1 MQQDTIFVGK
11 LLTSLRVSKDDE
23 TRTSLS
29 IRITRLVSSA
39 LTTTAV
45 PSSSIAYQAVTS
57 LLQSLVTSND
67 SGDKSAAS
75 CLLFELSSDP
85 LADESQRALRLA
97 YFVRQILTN
106 PLSDSSSLHRAARC
120 IGLMAKALG
129 TQASEFVELE
139 ARRAIEWLQSGSITM
154 GANLSAPGGE
164 SFTKI
169 NEPNDGN
176 LRLAAVFV
184 LKELAKEVPTFYYP
198 SVSSFFANIW
208 FGLRDSKVEVREA
221 SAHAVATCLSLI
233 TARRNRN
240 RDNWISTLYSTVRSV
255 LSSPVGES
263 NTSLFLSALQSGA
276 PAPTNTSLNSFEG
289 ATFGDTV
296 SAGLSRLTSLLTSG
310 VPSSIW
316 TSPWADSIH
325 GALLTLG
332 ELLASSATLPAD
344 SFTNSFLSPRFSEI
358 CDMVLKFCES
368 KNKSIRRCVIV
379 LLTRLAHFHPEAF
392 VRSYADSSLTFLLM
406 SLRDPKLDTERGVAL
421 IAVGRISL
429 AIGGHLASDTLRPKL
444 DRLMDCVRIGLL
456 SGSNQ
461 AARTGSGSINFFES
475 GTCCNEALTCFAMI
489 ARAVGPTLTDHC
501 HMLIDPMFNS
511 GLSDVLI
518 EALVAI
524 GDSIPALKPLF
535 QERLLQEISM
545 VLSGRSFT
553 PPHVASSLIS
563 ALTNGV
569 GFDEGINEENI
580 VRETTDDEVHPG
592 LRIQAAFNAYGS
604 LPVHFRLPRPAKS
617 GATPSRI
624 SVSSFVNILSDS
636 VGLSQK
642 NKNTTVTSSG
652 KPGVG
657 ATNPILEKGSTVPLN
672 SNSAVN
678 IGQSWTQHLTS
689 SGFIAFD
696 GTNASGKPNS
706 AAVHDGRVVGSTIGI
721 GRILNARARGVP
733 SDLVCLSLRTLGTM
747 DFSGIPLIP
756 FVREVVVLHL
766 DDEDA
771 VVRLEAAVTC
781 ARLIVRPS
789 EVLRGEES
797 NPLEYLAVTKVDVE
811 SDENDDDSDADEFD
825 LRDNN
830 NGEAKYVEAEDG
842 VIGYDVIGPVFIG
855 SKKKRR
861 HTQCSHSIS
870 HSKSVDIATADKKPK
885 HPYILYCQDILG
897 SGTLGMGDFI
907 SPVTSVTSSTRPL
920 VSSSISQNVLG
931 QLIARHDY
939 HNPNPILIII
949 SQVLSRLVMMCVTDP
964 DPAVRLELLRC
975 LDSRFD
981 PLLVEHETL
990 RLLLAGLQDENFA
1003 CREATMSLL
1012 GRLTSHNPS
1021 IILPAMRRSL
1031 VALLSE
1037 LEYADAHPDLI
1048 GAPSSTSTQFNRSSN
1063 ARDVSDSLSLGNLS
1077 SGLSSSA
1084 SAFTRLNAY
1093 YSGASHDVLLVAA
1106 SSGGGRE
1113 HAARMIG
1120 LLIRSAQKLVLP
1132 YVQVML
1138 RALLP
1143 HTLSNKRVDLSFGD
1157 AMTKTSSARPELLS
1171 TCVCAAIGE
1180 LSAINASSLTPYVHL
1195 IVPVL
1200 VDGLSQAAYA
1210 LGVGSGA
1217 TTNSATLEAVLGHGQ
1232 REFGRIKG
1240 AAIKESG
1247 GTMLSSAGIP
1257 TRLPPVGLAS
1267 GIQPA
1272 LFVTVAVRT
1281 LGLIAEN
1288 TGTVIAPYVDH
1299 PHLLQLLLV
1308 LLVKAPKLLTPISS
1322 SFGYASSN
1330 QSLNTRNEQR
1340 FNKNQSSMLPD
1351 GILAASGWPLRRE
1364 VLRTIG
1370 ILGALDPYRLRMAQI
1385 SQIQRAASA
1394 HQAAVQARLLAV
1406 VATAHAHGQRLAA
1419 SKLSPESLRKGVL
1432 PGAFDGYSPL
1442 FLEKPKITDNNQ
1454 WVKSTL
1460 VVPKSDG
1467 STGAGGPWDL
1477 TSSIPRVL
1485 GIAVGS
1491 GIEVDP
1497 MEAAL
1502 AGLAGEPGA
1511 YVGVNIDEVGLGMG
1525 SIMGIGGRR
1534 GQGSD
1539 ALGFGL
1545 GFGVD
1550 GLLPGSSGDLGQG
1563 LFKTDVS
1570 TAAMFG
1576 KVDIFGRAGLQ
1587 LRGAQTNDTLVETGN
1602 TPASA
1607 LLPSMVPNAEDF
1619 APTVALS
1626 ALLSIVND
1634 DSDIGRSHQS
1644 SVLQA
1649 ILLVLRSLG
1658 SLQRCSQFL
1667 PLVVPALLSVLRNST
1682 RRLVESASER
1692 DVAAFTSSGSSKS
1705 DYSGREGVAAPVSS
1719 LPAASSGTGS
1729 AVSGPGADGASCNAV
1744 LEQLTIL
1751 VLLVRGH
1758 MRPWLPGAFSIIREL
1773 WPACLPM
1780 SLRFVEAVASALGDE
1795 SKPLISALI
1804 PHFLSI
1810 LAHDGTR
1817 PVLSPTPS
1825 AELYIQGPLYGVI
1838 VDALPSGGL
1847 TGLYFATDGS
1857 LAVSN
1862 QSAGVQHHF
1871 RNPSPGRLL
1880 TRHVLHSIAVLVC
1893 GGRKAISGGH
1903 RHLLDDHFEVL
1914 IPSMC
1919 RLIDAGI
1926 PQSGVKQTTVE
1937 ENTIKKSS
1945 PWASVPGFPSNSS
1958 SLCSYG
1964 AVLPSVR
1971 RQAIDTISSII
1982 AAGVNLSSYAAR
1994 IIQPLART
2002 ISDEVTSS
2010 TPLEVKKAAIDCLCL
2025 LILQLREDFVV
2036 WIPTIKRACQ
2046 TATVAARADG
2056 SFQPFLN
2063 PTTSSVMNTG
2073 TNLTS
2078 EDSHLGGISG
2088 TGQGSVIQHYTYDR
2102 LVSLLLG
2109 RGTGYSADDDLSLF
2123 GYGPPQCLPTNP
2135 VDLATLLYDRSTCGR
2150 DGSGPRLASALSI
2163 SNTTAPSVPQP
2174 QSGSR
2179 NSTSSSAVAAITAAN
2194 IASPIGEVYG
2204 DAGLLES
2211 ITQDTTSF
2219 FVDLESPQSSAFGS
2233 TGGGASSSAYS
2244 GLVDAFGASGLGD
2257 MKMPVNQEAMKR
2269 AWETSARSTKE
2280 DWTEWMRRLSVNL
2293 LRESPARALR
2303 ACCPLA
2309 QVHPPLAAELFNAAF
2324 IILWGELFDEN
2335 QQSLLISLE
2344 AAFVSPSIPMQILQ
2358 QLLNLAEFMDHNEN
2372 SLPTDIR
2379 RLGQLS
2385 EKVGAFAKA
2394 LHYKEVEYHAAPG
2407 DATTIESLIS
2417 INNQL
2422 DEPEA
2427 AIGILKSIQQDR
2439 TGRNYGSRVSHSL
2452 LSLDSSSAANLS
2464 VEMQETWY
2472 EKLGRWED
2480 ALAAYERRQIAQPDS
2495 LVVVLGRMRCLR
2507 ALGEWNKL
2515 DALARDAW
2523 PRLPT
2528 SGTLQKAGSV
2538 AISAPSTSHMSVA
2551 SLAARSAWALSRW
2564 SDLKLYL
2571 GHLPESSL
2579 QGAFYRAVLAVHD
2592 LRIDDAAIQI
2602 DRARKVLSGELAV
2615 MMGETYSRAY
2625 RHIVTVQQLSEMEE
2639 ILTYL
2644 RLITGGDVK
2653 GAATYGAHMRKMW
2666 TLRMRGVSRSVD
2678 MWIRVLSVRS
2688 LVTMASEN
2696 MPEWLQFTSLCRRT
2710 HRFGMAYKVLVGLGM
2725 CAGTEEVRNPLDAG
2739 DSIRAKSIQSLSH
2752 ITGDTNTG
2760 RSIEPFE
2767 TEYTTSEED
2776 VNFANPLV
2784 GVSSAAHPR
2793 VTYAYLKH
2801 LWYTGHREKAVNQL
2815 KVLAKRVDESVAARR
2830 HAAKSTRAE
2839 IEITGDQKSSVFGI
2853 YGQYVLEPSD
2863 EIALRVQCHLRLGQW
2878 SEGLIEPVV
2887 ADFNNSSSVATPSSL
2902 LTVSTGAKRLSS
2914 PAYAELVAPIL
2925 ESFRISTQDC
2935 GERGFSHYRAWH
2947 AWAFA
2952 NFSAAEYYADNLQS
2966 QRSVTSNTFSPAR
2979 VEPLEQ
2985 TSQKSTDS
2993 VSFNA
2998 QSVISAHA
3006 VNASKAFF
3014 RSIAL
3019 GRTRLKAYILQDL
3032 LRLLTIWFHFGGF
3045 PAVHDA
3051 LAAGLDTGSVSSDVW
3066 IQVIPQLI
3074 ARINV
3079 AGRRR
3084 RSLLVLLLRRIGASH
3099 PQALIYPITVAVKS
3113 EQVAQSHTA
3122 ETVMA
3127 SLRSEFPALVA
3138 QAVVVSTELIRV
3150 AILWPE
3156 LWHSALE
3163 EASRVFFGEGNERS
3177 FLELLLPLHEKMK
3190 SPGPQTQ
3197 REVHFLQQYGR
3208 ELETAYAH
3216 LLTYKRK
3223 LDAGEDKKDC
3233 AGDAAA
3239 AWDCYYSI
3247 FRKIN
3252 KTLNSEMSLDLPLV
3266 SPRLLAAHDLEL
3278 SVPGTY
3284 TAGAPIVRIMAL
3296 CPQIEVIASKQRP
3309 RKITMQGSDGRQYTF
3324 LLKGHEDLRQDERV
3338 MQLFGLINTL
3348 ILNNY
3353 ETSRRDLSI
3362 RRYAVTPLSLSA
3374 GVVGWVPNTDTF
3386 HVLVREHR
3394 QARKVLLN
3402 VEHRIMC
3409 QMAPM
3414 YDHLTVLQ
3422 KVEVF
3427 RHALDST
3434 EGEDL
3439 AKVLL
3444 LKSASTEVW
3453 LERRTNYMRSL
3464 AVMSIVGYI
3473 LGLGDR
3479 HPSNLLLDRISG
3491 KILHIDFGDCFETAM
3506 TREKFPERVP
3516 FRLTRM
3522 LIKAMEACGIEGSYR
3537 ATCEAVV
3544 RVLRLH
3550 RDSVIAMLEAF
3561 VHDPLINW
3569 RLLGN
3574 NGAPPQVG
3582 NVPTS
3587 QKPQGTTRSAG
3598 TQIPSTSGSIQRT
3611 SAVAGVSNLTGNS
3624 DSLVAR
3630 SLVQRGLEISAEIES
3645 NNVATAALA
3654 TGVDLSGAQTSTA
3667 INDAI
3672 RNSIAASIRVRERST
3687 VRHSSVSS
3695 ILSDSVRPPN
3705 RDTHIIVDENSEDA
3719 DDESSRDAVNERAL
3733 AVLRRVHAKL
3743 TGRDFADDDP
3753 IGHLMMQGVGAGR
3766 GVQQRGDENITTSS
3780 PSGTLDAAAQVQRL
3794 VLAASS
3800 YENLSVSYT
3809 GWCSFW

>member
-1 MQQDTIFVGK
+1 MSQNQD
-11 LLTSLRVSKDDE
+11 LLQSLFLGLRSTGSSDE
-23 TRTSLS
+23 ARISYS
-29 IRITRLVSSA
+29 IRITRFVSTSLA
-39 LTTTAV
+39 TTAIA
-45 PSSSIAYQAVTS
+45 SSSVAYQAVTT
-57 LLQSLVTSND
+57 LLQSLVSSND
-67 SGDKSAAS
+67 SGDKSAATF
-75 CLLFELSSDP
+75 LLLELSSDP
-85 LADESQRALRLA
+85 LADDSQRALRLA
-97 YFVRQILTN
+97 YFVRQILTH
-106 PLSDSSSLHRAARC
+106 PVTDSSSLQRAARC
-120 IGLMAKALG
+120 IGIMAKSLG
-129 TQASEFVELE
+129 TQAAEFVELE
-139 ARRAIEWLQSGSITM
+139 SKRAIEWLQSGSSTM
-154 GANLSAPGGE
+154 GANLSVPGGE
-164 SFTKI
+164 AATKI
-169 NEPNDGN
+169 PDQNDGN

-184 LKELAKEVPTFYYP
+184 LKELAKEVPTFYYQY
-198 SVSSFFANIW
+198 VSSFYANIW
-208 FGLRDSKVEVREA
+208 FGLRDSNVEVREA
-221 SAHAVATCLSLI
+221 SANAVAICLSLI
-233 TARRNRN
+233 TSRRNRN
-240 RDNWISTLYSTVRSV
+240 RDSWITTLYSTIRSI
-255 LSSPVGES
+255 LSSPVGETTIIS
-263 NTSLFLSALQSGA
+263 GSLNTSVS
-276 PAPTNTSLNSFEG
+276 TNASFDG
-289 ATFGDTV
+289 ITFGDAVT
-296 SAGLSRLTSLLTSG
+296 AGFSRLSSLLTSG

-316 TSPWADSIH
+316 SSPWADSIH
-325 GALLTLG
+325 GALLCLI
-332 ELLASSATLPAD
+332 ELLASSAALPLD
-344 SFTNSFLSPRFSEI
+344 SFTNSFLMPRFNEM
-358 CDMVLKFCES
+358 CDSVLKYRES
-368 KNKSIRRCVIV
+368 KNKFIRRCVII
-379 LLTRLAHFHPEAF
+379 LLTRLAHFHPESF
-392 VRSYADSSLTFLLM
+392 VRLYADSSLAFLLVC
-406 SLRDPKLDTERGVAL
+406 LKDPKLDGERGVSL
-421 IAVGRISL
+421 VAVGRISL
-429 AIGGHLASDTLRPKL
+429 AIGGYLASDALRPKL
-444 DRLMDCVRIGLL
+444 DRIIDCVRAGML
-456 SGSNQ
+456 SGPAAPRARATIISSNI
-461 AARTGSGSINFFES
+461 GSVFLDTSS
-475 GTCCNEALTCFAMI
+475 CSTEALTCFAMI
-489 ARAVGPTLTDHC
+489 ARAVGPALTDHC
-501 HMLIDPMFNS
+501 HMLIDPMFSS

-518 EALVAI
+518 EALIAI
-524 GDSIPALKPLF
+524 SNDIPALKPLF
-535 QERLLQEISM
+535 QERLLNEISM
-545 VLSGRSFT
+545 VLAGRPFSS
-553 PPHVASSLIS
+553 PHIDPVHLS
-563 ALTNGV
+563 ALTHGA
-569 GFDEGINEENI
+569 GFDQETIEENNE
-580 VRETTDDEVHPG
+580 VRQLPNSAMSPG
-592 LRIQAAFNAYGS
+592 TRIQAAFNAYGR
-604 LPVHFRLPRPAKS
+604 LPVHFRLPRPSQS
-617 GATPSRI
+617 GDSSNRLSI
-624 SVSSFVNILSDS
+624 SSLVNILSDS
-636 VGLSQK
+636 VGSMQK
-642 NKNTTVTSSG
+642 QKSLLGASGGISVPDKVLNNNSSS
-652 KPGVG
+652 
-657 ATNPILEKGSTVPLN
+657 STMNN
-672 SNSAVN
+672 SS
-678 IGQSWTQHLTS
+678 SWSQHLSS
-689 SGFIAFD
+689 SGFE
-696 GTNASGKPNS
+696 GKYLVTNKDRPTSRSSGDNTL
-706 AAVHDGRVVGSTIGI
+706 GS
-721 GRILNARARGVP
+721 GRIMSARARGVP
-733 SDLVCLSLRTLGTM
+733 SDIICLSLRTLALM

-766 DDEDA
+766 DDDDPI
-771 VVRLEAAVTC
+771 VRLEAAVTC
-781 ARLIVRPS
+781 TRLLIRPS
-789 EVLRGEES
+789 EILAKDS
-797 NPLEYLAVTKVDVE
+797 MNPLDVIGIAPTVNVD
-811 SDENDDDSDADEFD
+811 SSGNDDDSDADDDYD
-825 LRDNN
+825 LGNDISSS
-830 NGEAKYVEAEDG
+830 KYAEDG
-842 VIGYDVIGPVFIG
+842 VVGYDVIGPVSIDP
-855 SKKKRR
+855 KRLKT
-861 HTQCSHSIS
+861 HSQCSHSVS
-870 HSKSVDIATADKKPK
+870 HRNGIDVIVDKKPR
-885 HPYILYCQDILG
+885 HPYLLYSQDVLG
-897 SGTLGMGDFI
+897 TGTLGMGDFI
-907 SPVTSVTSSTRPL
+907 SPVTTGARPISNADETSVLSQLINQNNFHDPNPKL
-920 VSSSISQNVLG
+920 VVISQM
-931 QLIARHDY
+931 
-939 HNPNPILIII
+939 
-949 SQVLSRLVMMCVTDP
+949 LSRLVMMCITDP

-975 LDSRFD
+975 LDYRFD
-981 PLLVEHETL
+981 PLLIEHETL
-990 RLLLAGLQDENFA
+990 RLLIAGLQDENFA
-1003 CREATMSLL
+1003 CREATMSVL
-1012 GRLTSHNPS
+1012 GRLASQNPS

-1031 VALLSE
+1031 VSLLSE
-1037 LEYADAHPDLI
+1037 LEYADAHPDLLSI
-1048 GAPSSTSTQFNRSSN
+1048 PVSMTNSSTRSTSV
-1063 ARDVSDSLSLGNLS
+1063 RDTSDPQSISGLSF
-1077 SGLSSSA
+1077 GLSSS
-1084 SAFTRLNAY
+1084 SSSLKRQNAY
-1093 YSGASHDVLLVAA
+1093 FNGISHDVLLVAA

-1120 LLIRSAQKLVLP
+1120 LLIRSAQKMILP
-1132 YVQVML
+1132 YVPVLL

-1143 HTLSNKRVDLSFGD
+1143 YTLSNKRVDLSFGESFDD
-1157 AMTKTSSARPELLS
+1157 ASKSLSSSDRPELLTTS
-1171 TCVCAAIGE
+1171 VLAAIGE
-1180 LSAINASSLTPYVHL
+1180 LSAINASSITPFVHL
-1195 IVPVL
+1195 LVPVL
-1200 VDGLSQAAYA
+1200 VDGLSQAAHA

-1232 REFGRIKG
+1232 NSREVGGRVKG
-1240 AAIKESG
+1240 GASLKSTR

-1257 TRLPPVGLAS
+1257 NHLPRVGLAS

-1308 LLVKAPKLLTPISS
+1308 LLVKAPKLLTPVSS
-1322 SFGYASSN
+1322 SFGYAASN
-1330 QSLNTRNEQR
+1330 IPQSVREDTRVAKHQ
-1340 FNKNQSSMLPD
+1340 FSAFLPD

-1385 SQIQRAASA
+1385 SQIQRAAAA

-1406 VATAHAHGQRLAA
+1406 VATAHANGQRLAA
-1419 SKLSPESLRKGVL
+1419 SKLSPESLRTGVL
-1432 PGAFDGYSPL
+1432 PGAFEGYLPL
-1442 FLEKPKITDNNQ
+1442 FMDKPKIAAVNE
-1454 WVKSTL
+1454 WVKPTL

-1467 STGAGGPWDL
+1467 TTGAGGPWDL

-1525 SIMGIGGRR
+1525 SITGIGGRR
-1534 GQGSD
+1534 GGQGAD

-1550 GLLPGSSGDLGQG
+1550 GLLPGASATEQG
-1563 LFKTDVS
+1563 NGGAHKNEGS
-1570 TAAMFG
+1570 ATALFG
-1576 KVDIFGRAGLQ
+1576 KVDIFGNTGMQ
-1587 LRGAQTNDTLVETGN
+1587 VRGAQAPEMAIETIS

-1607 LLPSMVPNAEDF
+1607 ILPAMVPNAEDF

-1626 ALLSIVND
+1626 ALLAIVRD
-1634 DSDIGRSHQS
+1634 DSDVGRSHQS

-1649 ILLVLRSLG
+1649 IMLVLRSLG

-1667 PLVVPALLSVLRNST
+1667 PLVVPVLLSVFRNST
-1682 RRLVESASER
+1682 RRLVESAFER
-1692 DVAAFTSSGSSKS
+1692 DVAVVSQSATAKSDQSGIDSASAASQTSLPASPAGNDSPSSGSAS
-1705 DYSGREGVAAPVSS
+1705 DS
-1719 LPAASSGTGS
+1719 
-1729 AVSGPGADGASCNAV
+1729 ASCNAV
-1744 LEQLTIL
+1744 LEQLTVL

-1758 MRPWLPGAFSIIREL
+1758 MRPWLPATFSIIREL

-1780 SLRFVEAVASALGDE
+1780 SLTFVEAVASALGDE
-1795 SKPLISALI
+1795 TKTLITTLI

-1810 LAHDGTR
+1810 LAHDGSR

-1825 AELYIQGPLYGVI
+1825 AERYAQGPIYGVV

-1847 TGLYFATDGS
+1847 TGLYIASDGL

-1862 QSAGVQHHF
+1862 QSSSSSGNHHF
-1871 RNPSPGRLL
+1871 HSPSPGRLL

-1893 GGRKAISGGH
+1893 GGRKALSGGH

-1914 IPSMC
+1914 IPSIC

-1926 PQSGVKQTTVE
+1926 PQSGAKLLSGE
-1937 ENTIKKSS
+1937 ESLKRPS
-1945 PWASVPGFPSNSS
+1945 PWATVSGFPSNSS
-1958 SLCSYG
+1958 SLFAYG
-1964 AVLPSVR
+1964 GVLPVVR
-1971 RQAIDTISSII
+1971 RQAIDTISTILSS
-1982 AAGVNLSSYAAR
+1982 GVNLAPFAAR

-2002 ISDEVTSS
+2002 ISDEIASS
-2010 TPLEVKKAAIDCLCL
+2010 TPLDVKKAAVDCLCL
-2025 LILQLREDFVV
+2025 LILQIREDYVV
-2036 WIPTIKRACQ
+2036 WIPTIKKACHI
-2046 TATVAARADG
+2046 ATLAAKGDG
-2056 SFQPFLN
+2056 QSSTNSASNATPVN
-2063 PTTSSVMNTG
+2063 DDTSI
-2073 TNLTS
+2073 
-2078 EDSHLGGISG
+2078 GISG
-2088 TGQGSVIQHYTYDR
+2088 TGQGSVIPHDTYEK
-2102 LVSLLLG
+2102 LISLLLG
-2109 RGTGYSADDDLSLF
+2109 RGTGYGFAVDDDLSLF

-2135 VDLATLLYDRSTCGR
+2135 VDLANLLYDRSTCGR
-2150 DGSGPRLASALSI
+2150 DGSGPRLAAALSV
-2163 SNTTAPSVPQP
+2163 SNTTAPSILPQT
-2174 QSGSR
+2174 GSR
-2179 NSTSSSAVAAITAAN
+2179 NSNSAAASTILASN
-2194 IASPIGEVYG
+2194 IASPLGEVFG
-2204 DAGLLES
+2204 DSGLMGTLTHDFS
-2211 ITQDTTSF
+2211 SF
-2219 FVDLESPQSSAFGS
+2219 FVEIEPPQRSVFGS

-2244 GLVDAFGASGLGD
+2244 GLVDAFGSSGQGD
-2257 MKMPVNQEAMKR
+2257 LKMPVNQEAMKR

-2293 LRESPARALR
+2293 LRESPSRSLR

-2309 QVHPPLAAELFNAAF
+2309 QVHPPLASELFNAAF

-2335 QQSLLISLE
+2335 QQSLLMALE
-2344 AAFVSPSIPMQILQ
+2344 AAFISPSIPMPILQ

-2372 SLPTDIR
+2372 SLPIDIR

-2394 LHYKEVEYHAAPG
+2394 LHYKEVEFHAAPG
-2407 DATTIESLIS
+2407 DSSTIESLIS

-2439 TGRNYGSRVSHSL
+2439 TGRNYGSRASHSP
-2452 LSLDSSSAANLS
+2452 SSIDMISSTTFS
-2464 VEMQETWY
+2464 VEMQESWY

-2480 ALAAYERRQIAQPDS
+2480 ALAAYERRQVSQPDS

-2528 SGTLQKAGSV
+2528 SGALQKAGSA
-2538 AISAPSTSHMSVA
+2538 AISTPSTSHMSVA

-2564 SDLKLYL
+2564 SDLEHYL
-2571 GHLPESSL
+2571 HHLPESSL

-2592 LRIDDAAIQI
+2592 LRIDDAAVQI
-2602 DRARKVLSGELAV
+2602 DRARKVLSGEIAV

-2644 RLITGGDVK
+2644 RLVTSGDDK
-2653 GAATYGAHMRKMW
+2653 GASTYAAHMRKMW
-2666 TLRMRGVSRSVD
+2666 TLRIRGVSRSVD
-2678 MWIRVLSVRS
+2678 MWIRILSVRS

-2696 MPEWLQFTSLCRRT
+2696 MHEWLQFSSLCRRT
-2710 HRFGMAYKVLVGLGM
+2710 HRFGMAFKVLVGLGM
-2725 CAGTEEVRNPLDAG
+2725 CSDTNDLRNPLDAG
-2739 DSIRAKSIQSLSH
+2739 DSMRKSDSRSFSRNSENKE
-2752 ITGDTNTG
+2752 GG
-2760 RSIEPFE
+2760 RLIEPFE

-2776 VNFANPLV
+2776 VEFANPLV
-2784 GVSSAAHPR
+2784 GVASAAHPR

-2801 LWYTGHREKAVNQL
+2801 LWYTGHREKAVEQL
-2815 KVLAKRVDESVAARR
+2815 KELTKRVDESVMARR
-2830 HAAKSTRAE
+2830 LATKKPTETDGVKNAKLN
-2839 IEITGDQKSSVFGI
+2839 DQN
-2853 YGQYVLEPSD
+2853 YGLYGRYVLEPND

-2878 SEGLIEPVV
+2878 SEGLIEPIV
-2887 ADFNNSSSVATPSSL
+2887 ADFTNSTANVSIASALPTA
-2902 LTVSTGAKRLSS
+2902 STGAKRLSS
-2914 PAYAELVAPIL
+2914 QAYAELVSPIL
-2925 ESFRISTQDC
+2925 DSFRISTHDC

-2952 NFSAAEYYADNLQS
+2952 NFSAAEYYADNLQN
-2966 QRSVTSNTFSPAR
+2966 QRVSSSNTFSPSR
-2979 VEPLEQ
+2979 IDPLEKGAPPIKDA
-2985 TSQKSTDS
+2985 SSDI
-2993 VSFNA
+2993 
-2998 QSVISAHA
+2998 QSVITTHA
-3006 VNASKAFF
+3006 VNAAKAFF

-3045 PAVHDA
+3045 PAVHSA
-3051 LAAGLDTGSVSSDVW
+3051 LSAGLDTGSVSSDVW

-3074 ARINV
+3074 ARIHV

-3084 RSLLVLLLRRIGASH
+3084 RSLLLLLLRRIGASH

-3113 EQVAQSHTA
+3113 EQNVQSNTA
-3122 ETVMA
+3122 DAVMT
-3127 SLRSEFPALVA
+3127 SLRSEFPTLVA
-3138 QAVVVSTELIRV
+3138 QADVVSNELIRV

-3197 REVHFLQQYGR
+3197 REVHFIQQYGR
-3208 ELETAYAH
+3208 ELDTACSH
-3216 LLTYKRK
+3216 LLTYKRR
-3223 LDAGEDKKDC
+3223 LDSGENKSDC

-3252 KTLNSEMSLDLPLV
+3252 KSLNTEMALDLPIV

-3284 TAGAPIVRIMAL
+3284 TAGSPIVRIMAL
-3296 CPQIEVIASKQRP
+3296 CPNIEVIASKQRP

-3362 RRYAVTPLSLSA
+3362 RRYAVTPLSHSA

-3444 LKSASTEVW
+3444 LKSTSTEVW

-3574 NGAPPQVG
+3574 AGNHQTNHDGNNSQDVLTSSKVSKKSSTKEGPQQQTV
-3582 NVPTS
+3582 
-3587 QKPQGTTRSAG
+3587 
-3598 TQIPSTSGSIQRT
+3598 
-3611 SAVAGVSNLTGNS
+3611 VAGVS
-3624 DSLVAR
+3624 SLVGHVDSVAAR
-3630 SLVQRGLEISAEIES
+3630 SLVQRGLDISAEIES
-3645 NNVATAALA
+3645 NNVATSAFAS
-3654 TGVDLSGAQTSTA
+3654 GVDLNGAQTSTA
-3667 INDAI
+3667 INNAI
-3672 RNSIAASIRVRERST
+3672 RNSIATSVRVRERST
-3687 VRHSSVSS
+3687 VRHFTPQISSSS
-3695 ILSDSVRPPN
+3695 DMMHARRGYV
-3705 RDTHIIVDENSEDA
+3705 DTFVENIEDA
-3719 DDESSRDAVNERAL
+3719 EDESSRDALNERAI
-3733 AVLRRVHAKL
+3733 AVLRRVQAKL
-3743 TGRDFADDDP
+3743 TGRDFSDDDP
-3753 IGHLMMQGVGAGR
+3753 IGHLMMQGVGAGK
-3766 GVQQRGDENITTSS
+3766 GVHQRNEDNSYTGHKVST
-3780 PSGTLDAAAQVQRL
+3780 TLDVAAQVQRL

>member
-1 MQQDTIFVGK
+1 MQTKTTKDLQNLF
-11 LLTSLRVSKDDE
+11 LQLRSRSSDE
-23 TRTSLS
+23 ARISYS
-29 IRITRLVSSA
+29 IRITRLVSAA
-39 LTTTAV
+39 LATTAV
-45 PSSSIAYQAVTS
+45 PSSSAAYQAVTS
-57 LLQSLVTSND
+57 LLQSLVSSND
-67 SGDKSAAS
+67 SGDKSAATF
-75 CLLFELSSDP
+75 LLFELASDP

-97 YFVRQILTN
+97 YFVRQVLTH
-106 PLSDSSSLHRAARC
+106 PASDSSSLQRAARC
-120 IGLMAKALG
+120 IGLMAKSLG
-129 TQASEFVELE
+129 TQAAEFVELE
-139 ARRAIEWLQSGSITM
+139 SKRAIEWLQSGSSTM
-154 GANLSAPGGE
+154 GANLSVPGGE
-164 SFTKI
+164 SVPKLP
-169 NEPNDGN
+169 EQSDGN

-208 FGLRDSKVEVREA
+208 FGLCDSRVEVREA

-233 TARRNRN
+233 TSRRNRN
-240 RDNWISTLYSTVRSV
+240 RDNWISTLYSTIRSI
-255 LSSPVGES
+255 LSSPVGETNS
-263 NTSLFLSALQSGA
+263 SLFISGALNTSAIANTSLDGV
-276 PAPTNTSLNSFEG
+276 
-289 ATFGDTV
+289 TFGDSV
-296 SAGLSRLTSLLTSG
+296 SAGFSRLSSLLTSG

-316 TSPWADSIH
+316 SSPWADSVH
-325 GALLTLG
+325 GALLTLA
-332 ELLASSATLPAD
+332 ELLSSSATLPLD
-344 SFTNSFLSPRFSEI
+344 SFTNSFLMPRFNEM
-358 CDMVLKFCES
+358 CDSVLKFRES
-368 KNKSIRRCVIV
+368 KNKSIRRCVII
-379 LLTRLAHFHPEAF
+379 LLTRLAHFHPESF
-392 VRSYADSSLTFLLM
+392 VRSYADSSLAFLLVC
-406 SLRDPKLDTERGVAL
+406 LRDPKLDQERGVAL
-421 IAVGRISL
+421 ISVGRISL
-429 AIGGHLASDTLRPKL
+429 AIGGYLASDTLRPKL
-444 DRLMDCVRIGLL
+444 DRIIDCVRAGML
-456 SGSNQ
+456 SGSTTT
-461 AARTGSGSINFFES
+461 RTRATNINSSVGTVSCCTES
-475 GTCCNEALTCFAMI
+475 LTCFAMI
-489 ARAVGPTLTDHC
+489 ARAVGPALTDHC
-501 HMLIDPMFNS
+501 HMLIDPMFSS

-518 EALVAI
+518 EALMAI
-524 GDSIPALKPLF
+524 SDAIPALKPLF

-545 VLSGRSFT
+545 VLSGRPFL
-553 PPHVASSLIS
+553 PPHIDSVHLS
-563 ALTNGV
+563 ALTHGA
-569 GFDEGINEENI
+569 GFDEESVEENEFRQSPNNS
-580 VRETTDDEVHPG
+580 VSPG
-592 LRIQAAFNAYGS
+592 SRIQASFNAYGR
-604 LPVHFRLPRPAKS
+604 LPVHFRLPRPSKS
-617 GATPSRI
+617 GDSSTRL
-624 SVSSFVNILSDS
+624 SVSSLVNILSDS
-636 VGLSQK
+636 VG
-642 NKNTTVTSSG
+642 SST
-652 KPGVG
+652 KKVG
-657 ATNPILEKGSTVPLN
+657 GGAVSLIPEKGMS
-672 SNSAVN
+672 SNSSFTSTTN
-678 IGQSWTQHLTS
+678 NSGPSWAQHLTS
-689 SGFIAFD
+689 SGFAVFE
-696 GTNASGKPNS
+696 GANQSGRSFATNKEGPIPRSMG
-706 AAVHDGRVVGSTIGI
+706 GSTIGT
-721 GRILNARARGVP
+721 GRIISARSRGVP
-733 SDLVCLSLRTLGTM
+733 ADLVCLSLRTLSTM

-756 FVREVVVLHL
+756 FVHEVIILHL
-766 DDEDA
+766 DDDDP
-771 VVRLEAAVTC
+771 VVRLEAAVAC
-781 ARLIVRPS
+781 ARLLIRPS
-789 EVLRGEES
+789 EILRKDSS
-797 NPLEYLAVTKVDVE
+797 NPLEFFGFSPSVTAD
-811 SDENDDDSDADEFD
+811 SATNDDDSDVDDEYEIGND
-825 LRDNN
+825 S
-830 NGEAKYVEAEDG
+830 GSSKYAEDG
-842 VIGYDVIGPVFIG
+842 VVGYDVIGPVFID
-855 SKKKRR
+855 SKKLRI
-861 HTQCSHSIS
+861 HTQCSHSVS
-870 HSKSVDIATADKKPK
+870 RTKGADVVLDKKPR
-885 HPYILYCQDILG
+885 HPYILYGQDVLG
-897 SGTLGMGDFI
+897 AGTLGMGDFL
-907 SPVTSVTSSTRPL
+907 SPVTSGSRPASTANGGQ
-920 VSSSISQNVLG
+920 SVLA
-931 QLIARHDY
+931 QLIARHDF
-939 HNPNPILIII
+939 HDPNPTLVII
-949 SQVLSRLVMMCVTDP
+949 SQILSRLVMMCVTDP
-964 DPAVRLELLRC
+964 DPAVRLELLKC

-981 PLLVEHETL
+981 PLLIEHETL
-990 RLLLAGLQDENFA
+990 RLLLTGLHDENFA

-1031 VALLSE
+1031 VSLLSE
-1037 LEYADAHPDLI
+1037 LEYADAHPDLL
-1048 GAPSSTSTQFNRSSN
+1048 STPATSASAINRSSN
-1063 ARDVSDSLSLGNLS
+1063 SRDLSDSLSTNGLT

-1084 SAFTRLNAY
+1084 SALTRLNAY
-1093 YSGASHDVLLVAA
+1093 YTGVSHDVLLVAA

-1113 HAARMIG
+1113 HAARMVG
-1120 LLIRSAQKLVLP
+1120 LLIRSAQRMVTP
-1132 YVQVML
+1132 YVQVLL

-1157 AMTKTSSARPELLS
+1157 TSDSVPKSISSSARPELLTTS
-1171 TCVCAAIGE
+1171 VLAAIGE
-1180 LSAINASSLTPYVHL
+1180 LSAINASSLTPFVHL

-1200 VDGLSQAAYA
+1200 VDGLSQAAHA
-1210 LGVGSGA
+1210 IGVGSGA

-1232 REFGRIKG
+1232 NERDFGGRIKRG
-1240 AAIKESG
+1240 AALKSSG

-1308 LLVKAPKLLTPISS
+1308 LLVKAPKLLTPVSS
-1322 SFGYASSN
+1322 SFGYAATQN
-1330 QSLNTRNEQR
+1330 ALNVRDDNR
-1340 FNKNQSSMLPD
+1340 AAKYQSSSSLPD
-1351 GILAASGWPLRRE
+1351 GILASTGWPLRRE

-1385 SQIQRAASA
+1385 SQIQRAAAA

-1419 SKLSPESLRKGVL
+1419 SKLSPESLRTGVL
-1432 PGAFDGYSPL
+1432 PGAFEGYLPL
-1442 FLEKPKITDNNQ
+1442 FMDKPKLADNNQ
-1454 WVKSTL
+1454 WVKPTL
-1460 VVPKSDG
+1460 VVPKTDG
-1467 STGAGGPWDL
+1467 TTGAGGPWDL

-1525 SIMGIGGRR
+1525 SITGIGGRR

-1550 GLLPGSSGDLGQG
+1550 GLLPGA
-1563 LFKTDVS
+1563 VS
-1570 TAAMFG
+1570 TDQGFIGMQKNEGSALFG
-1576 KVDIFGRAGLQ
+1576 KMDIFGNTGMQ
-1587 LRGAQTNDTLVETGN
+1587 VRGAQPTETSLEAIN

-1607 LLPSMVPNAEDF
+1607 ILPAMVPNAEDF

-1626 ALLSIVND
+1626 ALLSIVRD
-1634 DSDIGRSHQS
+1634 DSDVGRSHQS

-1649 ILLVLRSLG
+1649 IMLVLRSLG

-1667 PLVVPALLSVLRNST
+1667 PLVVPALLSVFRSST
-1682 RRLVESASER
+1682 RRLVESAFER
-1692 DVAAFTSSGSSKS
+1692 DVAVFSTSNSEQGGANENASTASQASLPSPPSGNDTSS
-1705 DYSGREGVAAPVSS
+1705 V
-1719 LPAASSGTGS
+1719 
-1729 AVSGPGADGASCNAV
+1729 GPTADTASCNAV

-1758 MRPWLPGAFSIIREL
+1758 MRPWLPATFSIIREL

-1795 SKPLISALI
+1795 AKTLITTLI

-1825 AELYIQGPLYGVI
+1825 AELYSQGPLYGVV

-1847 TGLYFATDGS
+1847 TGLYVASDGL

-1862 QSAGVQHHF
+1862 QTSTAHHF
-1871 RNPSPGRLL
+1871 HSPSPGRLF

-1893 GGRKAISGGH
+1893 GGRKALSGGH

-1914 IPSMC
+1914 VPSIC

-1926 PQSGVKQTTVE
+1926 PQSGAKLISGD
-1937 ENTIKKSS
+1937 ENSKRPS
-1945 PWASVPGFPSNSS
+1945 PWATVSGFPSNSS
-1958 SLCSYG
+1958 SLYAYG
-1964 AVLPSVR
+1964 LVLPIVR
-1971 RQAIDTISSII
+1971 RQAIDTISSIL
-1982 AAGVNLSSYAAR
+1982 AAGVNLAPFAAR
-1994 IIQPLART
+1994 IIQPLARA
-2002 ISDEVTSS
+2002 ISDESVSS
-2010 TPLEVKKAAIDCLCL
+2010 TPIDVKKAAVDCLCL
-2025 LILQLREDFVV
+2025 LVLQLREDYIV
-2036 WIPTIKRACQ
+2036 WVPTIKKACQ
-2046 TATVAARADG
+2046 NATLKSTSASGA
-2056 SFQPFLN
+2056 SFS
-2063 PTTSSVMNTG
+2063 TS
-2073 TNLTS
+2073 LS
-2078 EDSHLGGISG
+2078 EDAPGGLSG
-2088 TGQGSVIQHYTYDR
+2088 TGQGSIILHDTYEK
-2102 LVSLLLG
+2102 LVSLLIG
-2109 RGTGYSADDDLSLF
+2109 RGTGYGYAVDDDLSLF

-2135 VDLATLLYDRSTCGR
+2135 VDLARLLYDRSTCGR
-2150 DGSGPRLASALSI
+2150 DGSGPRLAAALSV
-2163 SNTTAPSVPQP
+2163 SNTTAPSVTSQLPT
-2174 QSGSR
+2174 GSR
-2179 NSTSSSAVAAITAAN
+2179 NSNSTVASAVNAAN
-2194 IASPIGEVYG
+2194 IASPVGEVYG
-2204 DAGLLES
+2204 DSGLLGNL
-2211 ITQDTTSF
+2211 TLDTTSF
-2219 FVDLESPQSSAFGS
+2219 FVDIDAPQVSAFGS

-2244 GLVDAFGASGLGD
+2244 GLVDAFGSSGQGD
-2257 MKMPVNQEAMKR
+2257 LKMPVNQEAMKR

-2293 LRESPARALR
+2293 LRESPSRSLR

-2309 QVHPPLAAELFNAAF
+2309 QVHPPLAFELFNAAF
-2324 IILWGELFDEN
+2324 IILWGELFDEY
-2335 QQSLLISLE
+2335 QQSLLMSLE
-2344 AAFVSPSIPMQILQ
+2344 AAFVSPSIPMSILQ

-2394 LHYKEVEYHAAPG
+2394 LHYKEVEFHAAPG
-2407 DATTIESLIS
+2407 DASTIESLIS

-2439 TGRNYGSRVSHSL
+2439 TGRNYGSRASHSP
-2452 LSLDSSSAANLS
+2452 SSMDVTSSATLS

-2528 SGTLQKAGSV
+2528 SGALQKAGSV
-2538 AISAPSTSHMSVA
+2538 ALSTPSTSHMSVA

-2564 SDLKLYL
+2564 SDLELYL
-2571 GHLPESSL
+2571 HHLPESSL

-2615 MMGETYSRAY
+2615 MIGETYSRAY

-2644 RLITGGDVK
+2644 RLVTSGDDK
-2653 GAATYGAHMRKMW
+2653 GAATYAAHMRKMW

-2678 MWIRVLSVRS
+2678 MWIRILSVRS

-2696 MPEWLQFTSLCRRT
+2696 MPEWLQFSSLCRRT
-2710 HRFGMAYKVLVGLGM
+2710 HRFGMAFKVLVGLGM
-2725 CAGTEEVRNPLDAG
+2725 CSDTNDLRNPLDAG
-2739 DSIRAKSIQSLSH
+2739 DAMRKTELRSVERGSEDAR
-2752 ITGDTNTG
+2752 GG
-2760 RSIEPFE
+2760 RLVEPFE
-2767 TEYTTSEED
+2767 TEYTTSDED
-2776 VNFANPLV
+2776 VEFANPLV
-2784 GVSSAAHPR
+2784 GVSSSSHPR

-2801 LWYTGHREKAVNQL
+2801 LWYTGHREKAVEQL
-2815 KVLAKRVDESVAARR
+2815 KVLAKRVDESVMARR
-2830 HAAKSTRAE
+2830 LAAKKPSQEPDGAKDARMVPE
-2839 IEITGDQKSSVFGI
+2839 RDFGV
-2853 YGQYVLEPSD
+2853 YGNYVLEPSD

-2878 SEGLIEPVV
+2878 SEGLIEPIV
-2887 ADFNNSSSVATPSSL
+2887 ADFSSATATGSITSSL
-2902 LTVSTGAKRLSS
+2902 PTASTGAKRLSS
-2914 PAYAELVAPIL
+2914 QAYAELVSPIL
-2925 ESFRISTQDC
+2925 DSFRISTQDC
-2935 GERGFSHYRAWH
+2935 GERGYSHYRAWH

-2952 NFSAAEYYADNLQS
+2952 NFSAAEYYADNLQN
-2966 QRSVTSNTFSPAR
+2966 QRISTSNTFSPAR
-2979 VEPLEQ
+2979 VDPHETTKPITKDFSSSNTQ
-2985 TSQKSTDS
+2985 AVITS
-2993 VSFNA
+2993 
-2998 QSVISAHA
+2998 HA
-3006 VNASKAFF
+3006 VNAAKAFF

-3045 PAVHDA
+3045 PAVHAA

-3074 ARINV
+3074 ARIHV

-3084 RSLLVLLLRRIGASH
+3084 RSLLLLLLRRIGASH

-3113 EQVAQSHTA
+3113 EQNVQSNTA
-3122 ETVMA
+3122 DAVMA

-3138 QAVVVSTELIRV
+3138 QADVVSNELIRV

-3163 EASRVFFGEGNERS
+3163 EASRVFFGEGNERN

-3190 SPGPQTQ
+3190 TPGPQTQ

-3208 ELETAYAH
+3208 DLEAAYSH
-3216 LLTYKRK
+3216 LLTYKKR
-3223 LDAGEDKKDC
+3223 LDSGEDKKDC

-3252 KTLNSEMSLDLPLV
+3252 KSLNSEMSLDLPIV

-3284 TAGAPIVRIMAL
+3284 TAGSPVVRIMSL

-3362 RRYAVTPLSLSA
+3362 RRYAVTPLSHSA

-3574 NGAPPQVG
+3574 NSAPQTNQQG
-3582 NVPTS
+3582 NVQAI
-3587 QKPQGTTRSAG
+3587 QK
-3598 TQIPSTSGSIQRT
+3598 TQGSIISSVRQGSMNQT
-3611 SAVAGVSNLTGNS
+3611 GVVAGVS
-3624 DSLVAR
+3624 SLVGNIDSITAR
-3630 SLVQRGLEISAEIES
+3630 SLVQRGLDISAEIES

-3654 TGVDLSGAQTSTA
+3654 TGVDLSGAQTSAA
-3667 INDAI
+3667 INNAI

-3687 VRHSSVSS
+3687 VRHFMPQISAS
-3695 ILSDSVRPPN
+3695 LDSN
-3705 RDTHIIVDENSEDA
+3705 RSPRGAVDSLDDNMEDA
-3719 DDESSRDAVNERAL
+3719 EDESSRDALNERAI
-3733 AVLRRVHAKL
+3733 AVLRRVQAKL

-3753 IGHLMMQGVGAGR
+3753 IGHLMMQGVGIGR
-3766 GVQQRGDENITTSS
+3766 GAHQRNEDISNTALAV
-3780 PSGTLDAAAQVQRL
+3780 SGTLDAAAQVQRL